1 MDCAA
6 LSAEKAGLLAERD
19 DLTTPFL
26 SSRTQARREAE
37 LTQLNGK
44 LYTVAK
50 AQWEKSCPAVANGL
64 AGSVVR

>member
-1 MDCAA
+1 MIIVLYIAA
-6 LSAEKAGLLAERD
+6 AGIMK
-19 DLTTPFL
+19 
-26 SSRTQARREAE
+26 TQAQREAE

-50 AQWEKSCPAVANGL
+50 AQFDKQCPAVANGP